1 VRPTFWAPLSR
12 QLPLGAA
19 VLAFVPLS
27 ATLLACKSDKKPT
40 PTEGGGTQKAC
51 EVRKTWEHAIRR
63 DCTTCLVKAAV
74 PKCGD
79 CSAKD
84 YDGMCSAED
93 AAKRAEPTCGEIHK
107 CVYNCKIDDCD
118 CLARCYEGKEACEKL
133 AGALDECT
141 TKVCDVYCR

>member
-1 VRPTFWAPLSR
+1 MPACWAPLSHR
-12 QLPLGAA
+12 SSRGFALAA
-19 VLAFVPLS
+19 FAFLS
-27 ATLLACKSDKKPT
+27 ATSLGCKSDKPT
-40 PTEGGGTQKAC
+40 PSSSGGSVQKAC
-51 EVRKTWEHAIRR
+51 EIRKTWEHEIRR
-63 DCTTCLVKAAV
+63 DCTTCLIKAAV

-84 YDGMCSAED
+84 YDGLCSAED

-107 CVYNCKIDDCD
+107 CVYNCKIDDCE